1 MHKGHLGGG
10 ETLKRDRKNHGIWK
24 RLENTGKL
32 MGIVENYVKSCCKCC
47 NVDKSVFFVKHVL
60 LYRRNIR
67 WNEYRVCI
75 QLGQTQV
82 PIIRPKMWSE
92 SSIQT
97 FITEPYWAILS
108 MEPSC
113 LPYTHRTG
121 CTCVTVRHWMDK
133 SEYVLLIAQM
143 SIANRNDPEQSK
155 NRHIPALFTG
165 KKDVDEAFSKHVIP
179 QKMLVKHF
187 PYWHDH
193 KYP

>member
-1 MHKGHLGGG
+1 MACFLIHRLPLWVHEGHLGGG

-32 MGIVENYVKSCCKCC
+32 VEIVENYVKSCY
-47 NVDKSVFFVKHVL
+47 NVDKSIFFVKHVL
-60 LYRRNIR
+60 FYKRNIR

-82 PIIRPKMWSE
+82 PIKRPKMWSE

-97 FITEPYWAILS
+97 FITEPYWAWNRRACRI
-108 MEPSC
+108 P
-113 LPYTHRTG
+113 HRTG

-143 SIANRNDPEQSK
+143 SIANRNNP
-155 NRHIPALFTG
+155 
-165 KKDVDEAFSKHVIP
+165 
-179 QKMLVKHF
+179 
-187 PYWHDH
+187 
-193 KYP
+193 